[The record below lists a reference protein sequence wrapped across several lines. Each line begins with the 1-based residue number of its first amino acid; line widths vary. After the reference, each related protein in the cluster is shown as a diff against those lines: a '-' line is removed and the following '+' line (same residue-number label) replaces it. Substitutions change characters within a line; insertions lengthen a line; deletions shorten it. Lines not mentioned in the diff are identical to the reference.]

1 MLGFHPPLFL
11 EELRDALHPLT
22 PTDCNALIYNKHI
35 ISKKLGKKIY
45 YSRESLKSLQEAF
58 NLNDYYTFAEVTDI
72 LNESNLSGYYDLFG
86 YSINPINL
94 IEHKY
99 ITLDTFIQKY
109 ISKKSLDKSIPVLL
123 RTKANLEATQN
134 KEKTQLELTKII
146 ESKKEELLQ
155 PRRDKYLKDIIH
167 SKLHKTELTVDEP
180 KLSDEELLQIKKE
193 AYEEQQHYI
202 QIQKDT
208 GLPWHPKAKPRSLKK
223 CRRPK
228 IIKSRKK

>member
-22 PTDCNALIYNKHI
+22 PADCNALIDNKHI

-58 NLNDYYTFAEVTDI
+58 NLNDYCTFTEVTDI
-72 LNESNLSGYYDLFG
+72 LDEENLSGNYDLFG
-86 YSINPINL
+86 FNINPTNL

-109 ISKKSLDKSIPVLL
+109 ISKKSLDKSLPVLL
-123 RTKANLEATQN
+123 RTKANLEAIQN
-134 KEKTQLELTKII
+134 KEKTQLALTKII

-155 PRRDKYLKDIIH
+155 PRIEEYQKTMLH
-167 SKLHKTELTVDEP
+167 SKIHKIALTVDEP
-180 KLSDEELLQIKKE
+180 KLSDEELLLIEKE